1 MNLFHNIFPPTQHY
15 NSILI
20 DACTYYLT
28 CKTRA
33 EYHLRVIEI
42 FNHEYNTN
50 YMTIS
55 QIKTQTLITKN
66 YP

>member
-1 MNLFHNIFPPTQHY
+1 MNLFHNILPPTRHY

-28 CKTRA
+28 SKSA
-33 EYHLRVIEI
+33 EYHLRVIKS
-42 FNHEYNTN
+42 FNHEHTTN

-55 QIKTQTLITKN
+55 QIKTQILITKN

>member
-1 MNLFHNIFPPTQHY
+1 MNLFHNIIPPTQHY
-15 NSILI
+15 NSILN
-20 DACTYYLT
+20 DACMYYLT
-28 CKTRA
+28 SKSRA
-33 EYHLRVIEI
+33 KYHLRVIEI
-42 FNHEYNTN
+42 FNHEYTTN